1 MLAFHLSIEKED
13 QVYQTEDHGNDK
25 KDSAEVSHETDL
37 PLYQMQFKMAL
48 AFVTVY
54 AFRLDDVGSLA
65 VDVHLRLL
73 TFAWLDKL
81 RCYP

>member
-13 QVYQTEDHGNDK
+13 QVYQTEDHGNNK

-81 RCYP
+81 GCYP

>member
-65 VDVHLRLL
+65 VDMHL
-73 TFAWLDKL
+73 
-81 RCYP
+81 

>member
-13 QVYQTEDHGNDK
+13 QVYQTEDHGNNK

-65 VDVHLRLL
+65 VDVHL
-73 TFAWLDKL
+73 
-81 RCYP
+81 